1 MTKYVNME
9 DMRGHLRSRKTSPAL
24 AHDIIMALGARY
36 EKMRA
41 NSEDENYSIRIAGM
55 RFYDLRRAL
64 NLGSDTTVQR
74 SLNWLIL
81 DELIECEYWK
91 HKDRRYFFT
100 LHGLQTYFKKSKL
113 LEEIDSESL
122 FDETDSETT
131 NEKSETESTPN
142 ENELSDT
149 KDENA
154 TATDSALSLEP
165 TFLDD
170 KTRVI
175 LESEIAR
182 LQVIQ
187 LADKI
192 NRRQGQTL
200 ISVQS
205 DHVML
210 MLSGNHAEQLDKL
223 IKYAGLLEA
232 E

>member
-1 MTKYVNME
+1 MTNYVNME

-36 EKMRA
+36 ERMSA

-81 DELIECEYWK
+81 DEQIECEYWK
-91 HKDRRYFFT
+91 HRDRRYFFT
-100 LHGLQTYFKKSKL
+100 LHGLKTYMEKARL
-113 LEEIDSESL
+113 IEETESESL
-122 FDETDSETT
+122 FSESDSADESPPEAP
-131 NEKSETESTPN
+131 KSPPEAPKEEPATP
-142 ENELSDT
+142 S
-149 KDENA
+149 A
-154 TATDSALSLEP
+154 GDSALALEP
-165 TFLDD
+165 TFLDE
-170 KTRVI
+170 KTREI
-175 LESEIAR
+175 LEAEIAR

-200 ISVQS
+200 ISVQN

-210 MLSGNHAEQLDKL
+210 MLSGNHAEQLEKL